1 MKHFLNTVLIY
12 VVCFSAARTCAA
24 PIAVAG
30 VKTDANGV
38 TLQMN
43 PGVMRLVVYSPRIIR
58 VTYAAQDPL
67 PTSASLAVISE
78 PERAK
83 WKLSDTTGEI
93 ILRTD
98 EIQARVNRAT
108 GAVSFF
114 DKNGAPMLAEN
125 PDGGKSLTP
134 NRING
139 MDSLRSR
146 QEFVLAPEEAIYGLG
161 QHPDGRMNYCGTTVH
176 LQQQNPTE
184 SAVPVLVS
192 SRGYGIFWDNPSI
205 TDVSVGAGAEQV
217 ISAAQLC
224 TETGEAGG
232 LTARYYRGENFDTM
246 VTNRTD
252 AQVDFNWSETPPPGL
267 PHDHYSVRWDGFV
280 QAAQAGTYTFSTSS
294 DDGVRLWIDDRQ
306 VIDDWGIHPAQTD
319 RATVTFAANSRHRIR
334 MEYFQAGGQAVAR
347 LAWQLPAKNS
357 QVTWTSEAADAIDY
371 Y

>member
-30 VKTDANGV
+30 VKRCQRRHPANESRCDATGSLFAAHHPRDLRGAGP
-38 TLQMN
+38 TADIRQ
-43 PGVMRLVVYSPRIIR
+43 PGRHQRAGTREMEI
-58 VTYAAQDPL
+58 
-67 PTSASLAVISE
+67 
-78 PERAK
+78 ERHN
-83 WKLSDTTGEI
+83 SEI

-114 DKNGAPMLAEN
+114 DKNGAPILAEN

-139 MDSLRSR
+139 MNTLRSR

-161 QHPDGRMNYCGTTVH
+161 QHPDGRMNYCGATVH
-176 LQQQNPTE
+176 LQQRNPTE

-192 SRGYGIFWDNPSI
+192 SRGYGILWDNPAI

-217 ISAAQLC
+217 IPAAQLC

-232 LTARYYRGENFDTM
+232 LTARYYRGENFDTL

-252 AQVDFNWSETPPPGL
+252 AQVDFNWSDTPPPGL

-280 QAAQAGTYTFSTSS
+280 QARARR
-294 DDGVRLWIDDRQ
+294 DLHL
-306 VIDDWGIHPAQTD
+306 HP
-319 RATVTFAANSRHRIR
+319 
-334 MEYFQAGGQAVAR
+334 
-347 LAWQLPAKNS
+347 LPAMMGCGFGLM
-357 QVTWTSEAADAIDY
+357 TGR
-371 Y
+371 